1 MAEVPR
7 YVAPIVPAK
16 TFGEAV
22 LQGTSQ
28 LGPVLAQDA
37 KMRLDRQNAR
47 RKQKNEQLK
56 EIKGYDVSNW
66 ADTHIDAY
74 DELKLKTEQLINAG
88 DPRASMF
95 LDNLIRYG
103 DKFDSFAK
111 ETMEDRER
119 FESGIVEPGSLNTDE
134 LEFVGNEIKLAEN
147 DVIRDRG
154 GFSEFDITEDG
165 RILGN
170 YLDSNGVRGD
180 DRGDVFDA
188 PGISEQNYYNL
199 DYQPFAN
206 MTPQMFAEDYIAT
219 ANELVNSNV
228 PADEIYSRI
237 EADMLKNFDASGRAQ
252 SSAKSMYEGLNP
264 DVIDLKKK
272 YVDEAM
278 QFIGTER
285 LASRAGGS
293 AKQLSVDVIENRTR
307 AEISQEELQQY
318 GEFSNRL
325 GPERD
330 AVGQNYVMTELEKGK
345 GLDLP
350 NPEYDPLYKESTYDD
365 ASKIRLKKAPIVNEK
380 VRTIQVFPE
389 MGMLVIKGGLKG
401 EYRINYEQPNEQEQD
416 ILEQLRQAM
425 NEAYEG
431 ELTLEMLFDP
441 DRAIRNVSYFQGQ
454 AEQQPAAAAPQP
466 QVNNDPLGIR

>member
-1 MAEVPR
+1 MAEVPG

-28 LGPVLAQDA
+28 LGPILAQDA
-37 KMRLDRQNAR
+37 KMRLDRENAR
-47 RKQKNEQLK
+47 RKLKNEQLK
-56 EIKGYDVSNW
+56 EVKGYDVSNW
-66 ADTHIDAY
+66 SDTHIDAY
-74 DELKLKTEQLINAG
+74 DSLKAKTQQLISAG
-88 DPRASMF
+88 DPRASVF
-95 LDNLIRYG
+95 IDSLIRYG
-103 DKFDSFAK
+103 DKFDSYAK

-119 FESGIVEPGSLNTDE
+119 FENGILEPGSLDTDE
-134 LEFVGNEIKLAEN
+134 LQFTGDQLKLEEN
-147 DVIRDRG
+147 DRIRDLG
-154 GFSEFDITEDG
+154 GFENFEITDDG
-165 RILGN
+165 KITGF
-170 YLDSNGVRGD
+170 YLDSNGVKGD
-180 DRGDVFDA
+180 DLGDVFDA
-188 PGISEQNYYNL
+188 PGISEQNYYGL

-206 MTPQMFAEDYIAT
+206 MTPEMFAEDYIAT

-228 PADEIYSRI
+228 TSDEIYERI
-237 EADMLKNFDASGRAQ
+237 EADMLKNFDVNKRAQ
-252 SSAKSMYEGLNP
+252 NSAGKFYEGLNP

-318 GEFSNRL
+318 GEFADRL

-350 NPEYDPLYKESTYDD
+350 NPEYDPLYKESYLDD
-365 ASKIRLKKAPIVNEK
+365 ASKIRLKKTPIVNEK

-401 EYRINYEQPNEQEQD
+401 EYRVNYEQPNEEEQD

-441 DRAIRNVSYFQGQ
+441 DRAVRNVSYFQGQ
-454 AEQQPAAAAPQP
+454 DEQQPAAAAPRP

>member
-1 MAEVPR
+1 MAEVPA
-7 YVAPIVPAK
+7 YVAPIAQAK
-16 TFGEAV
+16 TFSDAIAA
-22 LQGTSQ
+22 GTQQ
-28 LGPVLAQDA
+28 LGPLLARNAQLKLARDKQRRDA
-37 KMRLDRQNAR
+37 QN
-47 RKQKNEQLK
+47 KQLK
-56 EIKGYDVSNW
+56 EIKGYDVTDW
-66 ADTHIDAY
+66 APKHIEAY
-74 DELKLKTEQLINAG
+74 DELERQTKERIAAG
-88 DPRASMF
+88 DPAASTYI
-95 LDNLIRYG
+95 DNLIRYG
-103 DKFDSFAK
+103 DLFDSYAS

-119 FESGIVEPGSLNTDE
+119 YESGLIEPGSLDTDDLQFNGSLTN
-134 LEFVGNEIKLAEN
+134 LEQDDA
-147 DVIRDRG
+147 IRDKG
-154 GFSEFDITEDG
+154 GFGKFEIQNGLIVAPYLGASGED
-165 RILGN
+165 LGE
-170 YLDSNGVRGD
+170 V
-180 DRGDVFDA
+180 GDVFNA
-188 PGISEQNYYNL
+188 PGIRNQNYYGL

-228 PADEIYSRI
+228 PPDEIYSRI

-318 GEFSNRL
+318 GTFADRL
-325 GPERD
+325 GPERE

-365 ASKIRLKKAPIVNEK
+365 ASKIRLKKTPIVNEK